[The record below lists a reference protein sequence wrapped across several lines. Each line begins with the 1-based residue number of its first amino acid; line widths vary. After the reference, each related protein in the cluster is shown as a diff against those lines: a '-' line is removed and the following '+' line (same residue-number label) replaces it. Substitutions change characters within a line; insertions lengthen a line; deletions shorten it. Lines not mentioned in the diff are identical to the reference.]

1 MVNWAVVLINAGML
15 VVALVVAG
23 YNIGQMRGV
32 QEQQNQRILRLEKR
46 YNGERS
52 HDESCKDR

>member
-1 MVNWAVVLINAGML
+1 MVSWAAVLINIGMF

-23 YNIGQMRGV
+23 YNIGQMKGV

-52 HDESCKDR
+52 REQSHKDR